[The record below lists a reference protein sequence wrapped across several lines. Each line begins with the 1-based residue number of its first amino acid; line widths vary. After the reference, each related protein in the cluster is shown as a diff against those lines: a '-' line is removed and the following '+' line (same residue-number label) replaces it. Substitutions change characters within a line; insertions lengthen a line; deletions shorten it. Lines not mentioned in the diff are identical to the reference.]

1 MIEGLTLCKHVSA
14 RFDQKTPNT
23 VQSPN
28 TVTGRFKSEPQ
39 ITIKMTNQKFPG
51 PRDGMGGAPVPE
63 SAQFRQ
69 AAEDHIAITFP
80 GTGPEDAQRR
90 RWRPQRWQGAAMHQ
104 HLREK

>member
-28 TVTGRFKSEPQ
+28 TVTGRFKSETQ

-63 SAQFRQ
+63 SAQFL
-69 AAEDHIAITFP
+69 IYLSLSP
-80 GTGPEDAQRR
+80 CS
-90 RWRPQRWQGAAMHQ
+90 
-104 HLREK
+104 